1 VINSCMAMKVS
12 YMGVMLQ
19 FYYMRSDLC
28 K

>member
-1 VINSCMAMKVS
+1 MNSCMAMKVS